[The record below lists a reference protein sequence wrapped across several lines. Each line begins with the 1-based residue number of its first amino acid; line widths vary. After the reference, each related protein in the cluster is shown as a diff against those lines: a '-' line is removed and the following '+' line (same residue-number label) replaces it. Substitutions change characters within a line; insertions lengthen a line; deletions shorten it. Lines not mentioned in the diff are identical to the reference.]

1 MRIQKYLRIC
11 GVASRRK
18 AEELVKSGRITVNGQ
33 KVENFVQVSEK
44 DEVKLDGKKLS
55 PRKKVYYMFNKPV
68 GYITT
73 KHDPQGRRTIFD
85 ILNVED
91 DVFPVGR
98 LDKDTSGLLLL
109 TNDGEISQLL
119 LHPRYE
125 VERVYVAQIVGS
137 ISSST
142 AEKMKK
148 GINLPFGYVSKME
161 VETTRVFKLID
172 GERSEVRITIRQ
184 GRKRE
189 IRRAFKFVGH
199 PIVSLKRVSF
209 GPILLDESL
218 KEGEYRKLTS
228 KEIETLRNMKK
239 KMRPFTNRVSL

>member
-1 MRIQKYLRIC
+1 M
-11 GVASRRK
+11 ASRRK

-142 AEKMKK
+142 VEKMKK
-148 GINLPFGYVSKME
+148 GIKLPFGYVSKMK
-161 VETTRVFKLID
+161 VETTRAIKLID
-172 GERSEVRITIRQ
+172 GERSEVRITIKQ

>member
-1 MRIQKYLRIC
+1 
-11 GVASRRK
+11 VASRRK

-142 AEKMKK
+142 VEKMKK
-148 GINLPFGYVSKME
+148 GIKLPFGYVSKMK
-161 VETTRVFKLID
+161 VETTRAIKLID
-172 GERSEVRITIRQ
+172 GERSEVRITIKQ

>member
-1 MRIQKYLRIC
+1 M
-11 GVASRRK
+11 ASRRK

-73 KHDPQGRRTIFD
+73 KRDPQGRRTIFD

-142 AEKMKK
+142 VEKMKK
-148 GINLPFGYVSKME
+148 GIKLPFGYVSKMK
-161 VETTRVFKLID
+161 VETTRAIKLID
-172 GERSEVRITIRQ
+172 GERSEVRITIKQ

>member
-1 MRIQKYLRIC
+1 MC

-18 AEELVKSGRITVNGQ
+18 AEELVKSGRITVNGK
-33 KVENFVQVSEK
+33 KVESYVQVSDK
-44 DEVKLDGKKLS
+44 DTVKLDGKKIF

-73 KHDPQGRRTIFD
+73 KSDPQGRKTVFD
-85 ILNVED
+85 ILKVEK

-109 TNDGEISQLL
+109 TNDGEISQIL

-125 VERVYVAQIVGS
+125 IERVYVGVVAGVLLN
-137 ISSST
+137 ST
-142 AEKMKK
+142 IEKMRE
-148 GINLPFGYVSKME
+148 GIKLPYGYVSKMD
-161 VETTRVFKLID
+161 VKTLKKADNISTVK
-172 GERSEVRITIRQ
+172 ITIRQ

-199 PIVSLKRVSF
+199 EVLSLKRISF
-209 GPILLDESL
+209 GPISLDENL
-218 KEGEYRKLTS
+218 KIGAWRKLNF
-228 KEIETLRNMKK
+228 KEINALENMKK
-239 KMRPFTNRVSL
+239 KMRPANGSHLEKC